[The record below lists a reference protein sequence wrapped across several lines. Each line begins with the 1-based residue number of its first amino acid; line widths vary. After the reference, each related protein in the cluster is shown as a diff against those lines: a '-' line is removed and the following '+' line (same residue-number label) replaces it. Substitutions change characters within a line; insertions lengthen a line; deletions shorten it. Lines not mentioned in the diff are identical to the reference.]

1 MNGQDFSHGKNSYFR
16 DMEQLYDVIIM
27 GGGPAG
33 LTAGMY
39 TARHGLKTLIIDG
52 RRHGGKASEA
62 PLIENFPGF
71 PEGISGKELMERFI
85 AHARRFN
92 AELKIDKIVGL
103 NLHGQPKEV
112 YTRDGVYRA
121 RAVVIATGIQRRRL
135 KVPGEEEFRGR
146 GVSYCAICDGPLF
159 EGKVVAVVGSS
170 REAVEDALALSK
182 IARRIYLI
190 PGGGGLSE
198 EARRELAGS
207 LNIEIMEGASVESI
221 GGRDMVTHIWIRGE
235 PRRRL
240 DVDGIFIILEH
251 IPMMDMLRE
260 AGIEMDEGGCII
272 VDGYNQTNISGVFA
286 AGECTCGG
294 GIQVI
299 TAAGDG
305 ARAGISVI
313 RYLQKSGA
321 GG

>member
-1 MNGQDFSHGKNSYFR
+1 MG
-16 DMEQLYDVIIM
+16 MEQLYDVIVI

-39 TARHGLKTLIIDG
+39 TARHGLKTLILDG
-52 RRHGGKASEA
+52 KRHGGRAVEA
-62 PLIENFPGF
+62 ALIDNFPGF

-85 AHARRFN
+85 AHAKRFN

-103 NLHGQPKEV
+103 NPYGHPKEV
-112 YTRDGVYRA
+112 YTRGGVYMA
-121 RAVVIATGIQRRRL
+121 KALVIATGIQRRRL
-135 KVPGEEEFRGR
+135 KVPGEEEFKGK
-146 GVSYCAICDGPLF
+146 GVSYCTICDGPLF

-170 REAVEDALALSK
+170 SEAVEEALALSK
-182 IARRIYLI
+182 IAKRIYFI
-190 PGGGGLSE
+190 PGAEGLTE
-198 EARRELAGS
+198 EARGELTGN
-207 LNIEIMEGASVESI
+207 LNIEVMEGASVESI
-221 GGRDMVTHIWIRGE
+221 GGEDVVTHIWIKGE

-260 AGIEMDEGGCII
+260 AGLEMDEGGCIK
-272 VDGYNQTNISGVFA
+272 VDGHNRTNIPGIFA

-313 RYLQKSGA
+313 RYLQTTRTK
-321 GG
+321 